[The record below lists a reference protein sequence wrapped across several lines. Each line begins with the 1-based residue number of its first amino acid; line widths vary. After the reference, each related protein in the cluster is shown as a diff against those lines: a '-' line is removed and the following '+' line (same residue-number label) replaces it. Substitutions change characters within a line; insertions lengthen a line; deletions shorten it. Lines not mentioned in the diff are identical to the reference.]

1 MSWLAGHIHYSWD
14 YPLTTQEKKDLLFL
28 TYKEE
33 SSLID
38 DQAQEADRKAAEAQ
52 RSLERVQQQVETLRR
67 ERDELL
73 AACEKKSDQDLI
85 AGLRAEM
92 ESLRAENSSLRDEN
106 GSLKGQMKY
115 VQQKRREEWRN
126 SRIQRARNVVQQKEA
141 MNEAVLR
148 EIHRLHHSGQ
158 LLSLEDRS

>member
-1 MSWLAGHIHYSWD
+1 
-14 YPLTTQEKKDLLFL
+14 
-28 TYKEE
+28 
-33 SSLID
+33 
-38 DQAQEADRKAAEAQ
+38 
-52 RSLERVQQQVETLRR
+52 
-67 ERDELL
+67 
-73 AACEKKSDQDLI
+73 
-85 AGLRAEM
+85 M